1 MDEGLRG
8 GPVVLLF
15 DQIGD
20 KADDATGRRRCGA
33 GAMRRACN
41 IPIALVELVIEFC

>member
-1 MDEGLRG
+1 M
-8 GPVVLLF
+8 LLF

-20 KADDATGRRRCGA
+20 KADDATGRRGA